1 MFGDTPT
8 TSSDE
13 AGDTDIPI
21 EKRAVSDQRAEVVT
35 LATQPGA
42 GGGGVSPLGERAG
55 QGVPMAAPPYG
66 VRGRGLAMPLVAAV
80 TEFGADGP
88 AVEETVL
95 TLRARRRAWGVRK
108 LRALLV
114 RERIQPLAAGSPPSP
129 RSCAAT
135 WP

>member
-1 MFGDTPT
+1 
-8 TSSDE
+8 
-13 AGDTDIPI
+13 
-21 EKRAVSDQRAEVVT
+21 
-35 LATQPGA
+35 
-42 GGGGVSPLGERAG
+42 
-55 QGVPMAAPPYG
+55 
-66 VRGRGLAMPLVAAV
+66 MPLVAAV